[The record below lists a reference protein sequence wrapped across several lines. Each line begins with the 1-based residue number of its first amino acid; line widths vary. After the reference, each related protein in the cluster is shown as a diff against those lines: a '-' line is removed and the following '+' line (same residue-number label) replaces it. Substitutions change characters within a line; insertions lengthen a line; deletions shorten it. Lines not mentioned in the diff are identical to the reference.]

1 MSDRQMLTGLLDEAK
16 RAFTAHFPGSQPT
29 VAVAAPGRVNLI
41 GEHTDYN
48 EGFVLPMALPL
59 VTVMVG
65 SPSDGSTIE
74 VKTLAEDAD
83 EPRDVTFTAPSG
95 PETKLNPGSPRWA
108 KLHKGI
114 ARPVPGFHAVVVSTV
129 PLGGGLS
136 SSAALE
142 VATYKFLEQLVPGP
156 IRGTVE
162 AAMICQRAE
171 HTFAGVPCGIMDQMV
186 SLAGC
191 AQQAVL
197 LDCRSLEFELVPMK
211 ESNVVVLI
219 TDSGVRHELAS
230 SEYGVRQQECQ
241 VAAKALGLPSLREA
255 KQDDLQELRR
265 HVSDVV
271 FRRARHVI
279 GEIARTTQ
287 AAHAL
292 KTGDFGAFGKLM
304 LESHASLRCDYEVS
318 SPELDQLVELAKA
331 VPGVY
336 GSRLTGGGFGGCT
349 VTLLEASATTGAI
362 NHLQVR
368 ARTYTSV
375 GALIHQ
381 LNSATHKETTGSFE
395 ESTIP
400 IILLCLIINCIL

>member
-1 MSDRQMLTGLLDEAK
+1 MSEPQTLTGLLDEAK
-16 RAFTAHFPGSQPT
+16 RAFTARFPGAQPT

-65 SPSDGSTIE
+65 SPSDGDTIE

-83 EPRDVTFTAPSG
+83 EPHDVTFTAPSG
-95 PETKLNPGSPRWA
+95 PETNLNPGSPHWA
-108 KLHKGI
+108 NYIKGVI
-114 ARPVPGFHAVVVSTV
+114 QHFPKRPVPGFHAVVASTV

-142 VATYKFLEQLVPGP
+142 VATYKFLEQLVPGAAH
-156 IRGTVE
+156 GTIE
-162 AAMICQRAE
+162 AALVCQRAE

-191 AQQAVL
+191 AQHAVL
-197 LDCRSLEFELVPMK
+197 LDCRSFEFELVPMR

-219 TDSGVRHELAS
+219 TDSGVRHELAG
-230 SEYGVRQQECQ
+230 SEYALRRQECQ
-241 VAAKALGLPSLREA
+241 EAAKALGLPSLRVA
-255 KQDDLQELRR
+255 KQDDLRELRR

-279 GEIARTTQ
+279 TEIARTTQ

-292 KTGDFGAFGKLM
+292 RTGDFGAFGKLM
-304 LESHASLRCDYEVS
+304 TESHTSLRNITKEIAS
-318 SPELDQLVELAKA
+318 STLSTLRKVHRSCMSNGTARPYAQHSN
-331 VPGVY
+331 PGLLY
-336 GSRLTGGGFGGCT
+336 GYQCVHHIL
-349 VTLLEASATTGAI
+349 
-362 NHLQVR
+362 
-368 ARTYTSV
+368 Y
-375 GALIHQ
+375 
-381 LNSATHKETTGSFE
+381 TGS
-395 ESTIP
+395 
-400 IILLCLIINCIL
+400 